1 MKSLSYSPKVKTTLQ
16 ERLSQDTAIVTDG
29 SLSIELSKRGL
40 TDIPIDVYNLKNP
53 VSVEQI
59 HRDFMEVGAEL
70 LQTNTLNA
78 NRLMLE
84 QHGLADKVYEI
95 NRKGVWIA
103 RCVALHRCYVAAVVG
118 PTGKFF
124 TPVGTLT
131 KEEAFQVFTEQIIAL
146 LDGQPDCLMFK
157 SFIDIEELE
166 IAIQA
171 AKFVNP
177 NFPMIACKTF
187 PEDGSVLATS
197 FPADIAQRLEHNGV
211 IALGS
216 NSTVGPQRMF
226 DIVKAIS
233 TSNIPLVALPDTA
246 IPVLEDGKALYNAEP
261 EYVAH
266 VVKKCI
272 AQGARIVGADGGASV
287 EHIRAIADIAALHK
301 IGEGKVIIKSPKI
314 IDSSLDTNATPSHFA
329 QKIGKEFV
337 STVEIE
343 IPRGLDIDNVVNT
356 ALYLKEHGVDA
367 INIFDGA
374 RARVRINPIALSRL
388 VQERTGIECI
398 THFACRDRNMV
409 GIQADL
415 IGADALSVRNIL
427 AITGDPTSIG
437 DFPNATSV
445 YDLDA
450 IGLIRTI
457 NKMNNGEDLH
467 GNPIGKKTNFLIS
480 CAVNPTSH
488 NIEREIRRFEQKI
501 QEGATVAFSQPIFE
515 YAVLEEFLERTKHLR
530 FHFILGIIPLRSL
543 RHAEFLHYEVPGMV
557 VPDWV
562 RKTIADNSHTIEH
575 AAAKGME
582 IARTLL
588 QKAKKDIAG
597 VYIMPPAKK
606 YSMAVEIIQS
616 L

>member
-1 MKSLSYSPKVKTTLQ
+1 MKNQSFNAQTKTTLYD
-16 ERLSQDTAIVTDG
+16 RLSQEIAIVTDG
-29 SLSIELSKRGL
+29 SLSLELSKRGL
-40 TDIPIDVYNLKNP
+40 TESPPDVYNLKNP
-53 VSVEQI
+53 VAVEQI
-59 HRDFMEVGAEL
+59 HREFMEVGAEL
-70 LQTNTLNA
+70 LQTNTIHA

-103 RCVALHRCYVAAVVG
+103 RYVALHRCYVAAVVG
-118 PTGKFF
+118 PTGRFF
-124 TPVGTLT
+124 SPIGTLS
-131 KEEAFQVFTEQIIAL
+131 KDEAFQVFTEQIIAL
-146 LDGQPDCLMFK
+146 LDGQPDCLIFK

-177 NFPMIACKTF
+177 AFPMIACKTF

-197 FPADIAQRLEHNGV
+197 FPADIAQRLRENGV

-226 DIVKAIS
+226 DIVKSISAIDMP
-233 TSNIPLVALPDTA
+233 IVALPDTA
-246 IPVLEDGKALYNAEP
+246 IPVLEDGKELYNAEP
-261 EYVAH
+261 EYVAS
-266 VVKKCI
+266 VVKKFI
-272 AQGARIVGADGGASV
+272 AQGAKIVGADGGASV
-287 EHIRAIADIAALHK
+287 EHIKAIAQCAMEAK
-301 IGEGKVIIKSPKI
+301 INEGKVLVKAPKI
-314 IDSSLDTNATPSHFA
+314 IDSSLAAAAPPSEFA
-329 QKIGKEFV
+329 KKIGNQFV
-337 STVEIE
+337 STVEVE
-343 IPRGLDIDNVVNT
+343 IPRGLDIDAVLS
-356 ALYLKEHGVDA
+356 AASYLKEHCVDA

-374 RARVRINPIALSRL
+374 RARVRINPISLSRL

-415 IGADALSVRNIL
+415 IGADALSVHNIL

-467 GNPIGKKTNFLIS
+467 GNPIGRKTNFLIS

-488 NIEREIRRFEQKI
+488 NIDREIRRFEQKI
-501 QEGATVAFSQPIFE
+501 HEGATVAFSQPLFE

-530 FHFILGIIPLRSL
+530 YHFVLGIIPLRSL

-557 VPDWV
+557 VPEWV
-562 RKTIADNSHTIEH
+562 RKSMAEHANSIEH

-588 QKAKKDIAG
+588 QQAKKDIAG